1 MKKSMRKFLK
11 KFFKKMESHSTCS
24 LFPVPSSPFPFNQ
37 GFTLIEIMVATMLLS
52 MLVTILTMIFNQS
65 SIAWSTGVA
74 SVTALGNTR
83 EEISVYARESEN
95 VILDDRGS
103 TVLGVRSV
111 WDFRNDGQWVQP
123 NERSDNAWRTLRSY
137 SNFDE
142 KFRQQSI
149 GASDIRD
156 PLVDK
161 TIYIGGGTAAGRN
174 SFLVGVHSYGPDGKT
189 GGDNSWDDIS
199 TMPEEI
205 VK

>member
-1 MKKSMRKFLK
+1 MKK
-11 KFFKKMESHSTCS
+11 
-24 LFPVPSSPFPFNQ
+24 
-37 GFTLIEIMVATMLLS
+37 GFTLIEIMVATMLLA

-83 EEISVYARESEN
+83 QQMSVCANESQN
-95 VILDDRGS
+95 VILDDRG
-103 TVLGVRSV
+103 TTILGVRSV
-111 WDFRNDGQWVQP
+111 WDFRDDGQWVQP
-123 NERSDNAWRTLRSY
+123 KEKSDNAWRTLKSY

-142 KFRQQSI
+142 KFRQQGV
-149 GASDIRD
+149 GAGDISD
-156 PLVDK
+156 PLMDK
-161 TIYIGGGTAAGRN
+161 SISISGGSSAGRE

>member
-1 MKKSMRKFLK
+1 MRKA
-11 KFFKKMESHSTCS
+11 
-24 LFPVPSSPFPFNQ
+24 
-37 GFTLIEIMVATMLLS
+37 FTLIEIMVATMLLA

-83 EEISVYARESEN
+83 QQMSVCASESQN
-95 VILDDRGS
+95 IILDDRGNS
-103 TVLGVRSV
+103 VLGVASV
-111 WDFRNDGQWVQP
+111 WDSWDANGRIWKAAPDSG
-123 NERSDNAWRTLRSY
+123 AMRTLLRY
-137 SNFDE
+137 QDMDE
-142 KFRQQSI
+142 KFRAQNIS
-149 GASDIRD
+149 ASDIRD
-156 PLVDK
+156 PLMDK
-161 TIYIGGGTAAGRN
+161 SISISGGTAAGRE